1 MARTTEITSQRKTG
15 IGHEVLGFKNACVIS
30 LREAPI
36 APKRRLQI
44 AQGWIE
50 RETAKSKAPPHT
62 VTAGHIE
69 PAREPKTTIKDGQIP
84 EHFSV
89 VPLLLA

>member
-15 IGHEVLGFKNACVIS
+15 IGHEVLGFKNAYVIS

-36 APKRRLQI
+36 TPKRRLQI
-44 AQGWIE
+44 AQGRIE

-62 VTAGHIE
+62 VDRWSHRTYSRTQDNNKRWTD
-69 PAREPKTTIKDGQIP
+69 P
-84 EHFSV
+84 
-89 VPLLLA
+89 